1 MYSCYGCRWSGQSRL
16 WQSSWGSCL
25 RSLFYLWIRRT
36 KTSKHRF
43 TSLCNILITLACLCE
58 HEAKSHTTPRT
69 NTDGWLLSALL
80 LFYCFNRGSVNVDE
94 RLMNTT
100 LMMIKRD
107 EQISWS
113 QKHFSVCCFSLSLCN
128 WAAIFRWW
136 LFAIRFIFCQV
147 LTRCKHK
154 GLEQT
159 FELCYIY
166 MYVCQLRRNLTNYT
180 PLHLTNTHRASCQSP
195 HRCVSPDMWEE
206 NICNPGLDYLL

>member
-1 MYSCYGCRWSGQSRL
+1 MGGRGSRWEETHVFLL
-16 WQSSWGSCL
+16 WMQMIGSEQTVTKQL
-25 RSLFYLWIRRT
+25 RKLFTFSVLFVDQ
-36 KTSKHRF
+36 KNKNTSKHRF

-166 MYVCQLRRNLTNYT
+166 MYVCQLRPKKFNKLHSFT
-180 PLHLTNTHRASCQSP
+180 PYKHSQSKL
-195 HRCVSPDMWEE
+195 S
-206 NICNPGLDYLL
+206 ITS